1 MHLPHL
7 MAACSPSPAFV
18 LSTRTAG
25 AVGQPVSGWPAHL
38 ASKRRNPPVGAHVE
52 IRLGLKH
59 SPNVPLDSGLRPS
72 FLCGFD
78 RLPQSRGKLG
88 LCFKPSRLRAC
99 AFSSLLSARAQQSR
113 AQASNQQLSL
123 LPQDTSPSALHP
135 SISLILKAFALV
147 ASGSCAR
154 VGLGVGSC
162 ARSLPA
168 AEWTGATLRSGSGWV
183 GRPTKALG
191 FWSSDVFCFAG
202 S

>member
-1 MHLPHL
+1 M
-7 MAACSPSPAFV
+7 
-18 LSTRTAG
+18 TRYG
-25 AVGQPVSGWPAHL
+25 CAHNGSDEL
-38 ASKRRNPPVGAHVE
+38 ISVK
-52 IRLGLKH
+52 
-59 SPNVPLDSGLRPS
+59 
-72 FLCGFD
+72 
-78 RLPQSRGKLG
+78 
-88 LCFKPSRLRAC
+88 
-99 AFSSLLSARAQQSR
+99 AQQCR
-113 AQASNQQLSL
+113 AQATNQQLSL

-135 SISLILKAFALV
+135 SISLIIKAFALV

-202 S
+202 SWGGGARVTRMATRGSGSARTTVS